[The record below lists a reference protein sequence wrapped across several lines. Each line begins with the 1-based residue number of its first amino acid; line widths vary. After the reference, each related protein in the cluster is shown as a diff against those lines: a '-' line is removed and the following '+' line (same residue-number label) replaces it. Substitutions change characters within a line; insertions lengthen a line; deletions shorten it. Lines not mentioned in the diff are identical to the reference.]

1 MSISWYRYHYYI
13 ALIIFSILEFDISH
27 DLEKKEIRKY
37 FMKSRKV
44 EYLSYSWKQLYK
56 MKLNLQLI
64 IKMKE
69 NPLLVYFLQEHLPFL
84 FKSFQVYDILILKTH
99 FTFYVPDSTRVFRQK
114 NQASRDP
121 AINLKNFRKKQVQ
134 WHKRDLNTHN
144 HTNRKYA

>member
-1 MSISWYRYHYYI
+1 MDFVWTIRFQNSLEKNVHLLISISLLYCIDYIFYFRIRY
-13 ALIIFSILEFDISH
+13 FPWFRK
-27 DLEKKEIRKY
+27 KKEIRKY

-121 AINLKNFRKKQVQ
+121 AINLKNFRKKQV
-134 WHKRDLNTHN
+134 
-144 HTNRKYA
+144 